1 MFGKKNS
8 KEEIGLAES
17 LEHSDETIQ
26 VSSSENPSEDHA
38 EILSDDL
45 DASPQVETKTDIAE
59 RLEVL
64 TAPVITKPSI
74 LSQGIE
80 FEGTIKS
87 SGALIISGRIVGDI
101 SAGVITIEEEGIVDG
116 HIKAD
121 ALTIKGNVLGAI
133 YCRELTVGPNAH
145 VAADSHFDTIEVQR
159 GGKISGMLNKS

>member
-1 MFGKKNS
+1 MFGKKKSN
-8 KEEIGLAES
+8 EEIELAES
-17 LEHSDETIQ
+17 LDQSDEVIQ
-26 VSSSENPSEDHA
+26 VSFSESSSEGRTEIPPEDLVEA
-38 EILSDDL
+38 
-45 DASPQVETKTDIAE
+45 PQVEAPTDMAE

-74 LSQGIE
+74 LSQGFE
-80 FEGTIKS
+80 FEGTLKS
-87 SGALIISGRIVGDI
+87 SGALIISGRIVGNI

-121 ALTIKGNVLGAI
+121 ALTVKGNVLGEI